1 MRSGI
6 QSADN
11 PLATTAQY
19 YPETTTASRAAVSSK
34 PNVIPSEVSRAEIKK
49 AQIAQNVKPASLKLD
64 NKKPVSKYQTILVER
79 MRAALKKRGAH
90 GILGL
95 QRQFKI
101 ADDNG
106 SGTLDFDEFSKAIR
120 DFNV

>member
-95 QRQFKI
+95 
-101 ADDNG
+101 
-106 SGTLDFDEFSKAIR
+106 
-120 DFNV
+120 